1 MNSSTKKQ
9 RRVENSSSDEE
20 PQNAVNLGE
29 IAETQG
35 NPNRFSIDSK
45 ANCRIIGTL
54 IERY

>member
-45 ANCRIIGTL
+45 AKY
-54 IERY
+54 EV